1 MSFSRA
7 PLKRFNECVGS
18 TPAPGSYEIKPGE
31 LRGAASFDKSDRFRP
46 VKAGAGALMPPPSPS
61 RNVLVSPVRRTL
73 SVDGLA
79 EGLSAKKTGMTM
91 ERKQQK
97 LLEREIRS
105 LVQQRGEQDRH
116 LLAMEEEMKKV
127 EAKLLAAVREK
138 TGLAA
143 NVTTLERQR
152 AELKKINEFLKSKV
166 SSDTTKKRVNSL
178 TMELMEARNT
188 LDVKNK
194 ELSVLQINSEGQLK
208 VLETDLQTSRA
219 TVTALKERNRDLEEL
234 HQVMKIQ
241 SEELENE
248 NSRLRAVIRELKE
261 EIRVVQEYL
270 DTANDEI
277 QDLRLKLQEKMQD
290 NTVASSKLEEVK
302 QLQTELKQCMTDLGA
317 AQDGLRQKEEEALKF
332 DQELRVSKDALWEA
346 ETRLENVELELKSSQ
361 NAMMEMEEQMKL
373 AHQDVLDS
381 QATVHQQEAELARLR
396 EVLRRTE
403 KELDERVAHLE
414 QRCLYSEEERCKT
427 QEEGLRRVQELK
439 TELNLLKEAK
449 RDEKKRQIQ
458 LQQEHAALTEELIK
472 EKALVD
478 SLSVL
483 VKQEREESEEKMRQ
497 LTEEMEEVL
506 GELAILED
514 QDKKRQ
520 EMVEKSQEDVQKLQ
534 EENSELERQ
543 LRDTRTLVERVTG
556 SWELLLAYTE
566 LRKMIDGLPV
576 HGIDSGG
583 HCLFLKNNDLATLKD
598 DHLAAMRELQEAHTN
613 SQGKMGFIVTE
624 LESTKE
630 ALKVAEERQKDL
642 EVEVERVTQQMKDEM
657 DKAVKQKEEEIKRVQ
672 ERLEEQQ
679 ERLLAEVK
687 SREEDARILLE
698 VQTRLAQKDEELRAM
713 KMSHAALIS
722 QLHHELELQKK
733 EKQEALGQLEEH
745 RGLSFTKLQDEKE
758 KAQKL
763 LEEVSQ
769 EREKIMEQLEKE
781 RGEKVRIQTAF
792 HELGETLEAERK
804 AHQQLRSEVFRLQA
818 ELQRVN
824 EEKKNLLSQ
833 VEFGEQSRLA
843 LENQLNL
850 AERER
855 NLLQSRL
862 DEVEKE
868 GVSLQTQIDLMEET
882 KQALQQQVEQ
892 QIQDRQALEKQVE
905 VLTHEKV
912 TLQWEMEEQRL
923 DLQRKITE
931 AQEKSSP
938 TSEAEHWRQQYD
950 ELFAKVSP
958 FQEQLNAFAAER
970 DALLNEN
977 GTNQEEL
984 NKLADAYAR
993 LLGHQNQKQKIKHV
1007 VKLKDENI
1015 SLKQEV
1021 TKLRSQVN
1029 RQKSDLEQLKSK
1041 LPGAARR
1048 RFDPSK
1054 AFQHNKENRQSETTD
1069 ALKEAYVKS

>member
-18 TPAPGSYEIKPGE
+18 SPAPGTYEIKPGE
-31 LRGAASFDKSDRFRP
+31 LKGVASFDKSDRFKP
-46 VKAGAGALMPPPSPS
+46 VKAGAAAFMPPPSPS
-61 RNVLVSPVRRTL
+61 RNLVSPVRRTL

-79 EGLSAKKTGMTM
+79 EGLSAKKEKTGMTI

-105 LVQQRGEQDRH
+105 LVQQRGEQDRR

-152 AELKKINEFLKSKV
+152 VELKKINEFLKTKV
-166 SSDTTKKRVNSL
+166 SADTTKKRINSL

-188 LDVKNK
+188 LDVKNR

-208 VLETDLQTSRA
+208 RLETDLQASRA
-219 TVTALKERNRDLEEL
+219 TVTALTERNRDLEEL

-248 NSRLRAVIRELKE
+248 NVRLHAVIRELKE
-261 EIRVVQEYL
+261 EVRVVQGYL

-302 QLQTELKQCMTDLGA
+302 QVQTELKKCVAELETT
-317 AQDGLRQKEEEALKF
+317 QDVLRQKEEEAVQF
-332 DQELRVSKDALWEA
+332 HQELSVSKDALWEA
-346 ETRLENVELELKSSQ
+346 EKRLENVELELKSSQ
-361 NAMMEMEEQMKL
+361 KAMMDMEEQMKL
-373 AHQDVLDS
+373 AQQEVHDS
-381 QATVHQQEAELARLR
+381 QATVRHQEAELARLR

-414 QRCLYSEEERCKT
+414 QRCLFSEEERCKT

-439 TELNLLKEAK
+439 NELNLLKEAK

-483 VKQEREESEEKMRQ
+483 VKQEREESEEKLKQ

-506 GELAILED
+506 GELAVLED
-514 QDKKRQ
+514 QDQKRQ
-520 EMVEKSQEDVQKLQ
+520 EMLEKSQGSVQKLQ
-534 EENSELERQ
+534 EDNSELERQ
-543 LRDTRTLVERVTG
+543 LRDTRTLVE
-556 SWELLLAYTE
+556 S
-566 LRKMIDGLPV
+566 
-576 HGIDSGG
+576 
-583 HCLFLKNNDLATLKD
+583 KNSDLAALKAE
-598 DHLAAMRELQEAHTN
+598 HLTAMRELQEAHTN
-613 SQGKMGFIVTE
+613 SQGNMGSIITE

-630 ALKVAEERQKDL
+630 ALKVAEQRQRDL
-642 EVEVERVTQQMKDEM
+642 EAEVEKVTQQMKDEM
-657 DKAVKQKEEEIKRVQ
+657 DKAVQQKEEECRRVQ

-679 ERLLAEVK
+679 ERQLAEGK
-687 SREEDARILLE
+687 SREEDARVLLE
-698 VQTRLAQKDEELRAM
+698 VQTRLAQKNEELRAM
-713 KMSHAALIS
+713 EMSHAALIS
-722 QLHHELELQKK
+722 QLQHELELQRK
-733 EKQEALGQLEEH
+733 EKQEALGQQEEH
-745 RGLSFTKLQDEKE
+745 RVLSFTKLQDEKE
-758 KAQKL
+758 KTQKL
-763 LEEVSQ
+763 LEEVSHERQ
-769 EREKIMEQLEKE
+769 ETIEQLKQE

-792 HELGETLEAERK
+792 QELGETLAAERK
-804 AHQQLRSEVFRLQA
+804 DHQQVRSEVLRLQA
-818 ELQRVN
+818 ELARVN

-833 VEFGEQSRLA
+833 VEFVEQSKLA
-843 LENQLNL
+843 LENQLNV
-850 AERER
+850 AEQER
-855 NLLQSRL
+855 NLLESRL
-862 DEVEKE
+862 DEVEQA
-868 GVSLQTQIDLMEET
+868 GVSLQVRMELKEEAA
-882 KQALQQQVEQ
+882 QALQQQVEHQ
-892 QIQDRQALEKQVE
+892 RQDREALEKQVE
-905 VLTHEKV
+905 LLTQEKV
-912 TLQWEMEEQRL
+912 TLQWEMDEQRL
-923 DLQRKITE
+923 ELQRQITE
-931 AQEKSSP
+931 AQEKSSSS
-938 TSEAEHWRQQYD
+938 SETEHWRQQYE
-950 ELFAKVSP
+950 ELFAKVRP

-970 DALLNEN
+970 NALVNEN
-977 GTNQEEL
+977 GANQEEL

-1007 VKLKDENI
+1007 MKLKDENI

-1021 TKLRSQVN
+1021 AKLRSQVN

-1041 LPGAARR
+1041 LPGAPRR

-1054 AFQHNKENRQSETTD
+1054 AFQCDKENRQSETPG
-1069 ALKEAYVKS
+1069 ALKEGNYCA